1 MNKIINKAPIIG
13 FVRYSQKIKFGNSK
27 NERDVFEPEYFEYRY
42 NIFKNVTLKSFQQ
55 QTNSNFVLLLLHSEN
70 MPTHYKERF
79 IELETKNSFL
89 YNVFIKD
96 TQESFYEAI
105 LNSANYAVFENN
117 VAITFRI
124 DNDDAVQ
131 YDFIEKLSIFL
142 KNDFIGFSLSM
153 PLIYIVKRISNQI
166 YMLQEDYYP
175 ANSIGL
181 AYVTKKLDYKTVF
194 NIGDH
199 DLVNNINELI
209 LLSKFENGGLQTIN
223 GENEINSMDVTKAIT
238 LNKEE
243 LDTYLLK
250 RKIEYLDLECLHIYK
265 EKNLITKYSF
275 RRLVNLFTPPIFNLI
290 LQKIKSFKSK
300 F

>member
-1 MNKIINKAPIIG
+1 
-13 FVRYSQKIKFGNSK
+13 
-27 NERDVFEPEYFEYRY
+27 
-42 NIFKNVTLKSFQQ
+42 
-55 QTNSNFVLLLLHSEN
+55 
-70 MPTHYKERF
+70 
-79 IELETKNSFL
+79 
-89 YNVFIKD
+89 
-96 TQESFYEAI
+96 
-105 LNSANYAVFENN
+105 
-117 VAITFRI
+117 
-124 DNDDAVQ
+124 
-131 YDFIEKLSIFL
+131 
-142 KNDFIGFSLSM
+142 
-153 PLIYIVKRISNQI
+153 
-166 YMLQEDYYP
+166 MLQEDYYP

-250 RKIEYLDLECLHIYK
+250 RKVEYLDLECLHIYK